1 MGMKKILRRVRDWQ
15 ICGVIVL
22 IGIAVYGKSIVYD
35 YTFSDDTQLLV
46 VNQEF
51 LGNPANLPKLFT
63 TDVFISV
70 ANPNVFYRPLL
81 NLLFMLEMQIS
92 KDTPVLYHLTNI
104 LLHLG
109 CSILVFIVFR
119 KLNLSKLLSA
129 AVSLVFCVHPL
140 LSSAVVWIPGR
151 NDTLLTIFVLGSFV
165 FFLRALETKRIGPFL
180 WHVLLLF
187 LALLTKETAVVAPLL
202 FVSYAYFIAPKKFRR
217 TQVVSALLSYA
228 IVVGAWLFLRSLVT
242 LPFEVRR
249 TAGSQIVSWL
259 ENTPAFVL
267 YFGKIFFPFNL
278 SIFPNL
284 ADQSLLLGWLSIAL
298 FIGALFIRKPK
309 SFAHILWGL
318 GWFFLFLAPTMV
330 IGPIFHEHRA
340 YCSMVGV
347 LLAVAYLPLV
357 QSLDFSKKNPALGL
371 AAIIVAFA
379 VVTMMHEEQYSGR
392 TAYVTSAF
400 ASAPGVDESYSGL
413 AGLLMDEG
421 DDNAAEKVLRAGI
434 ERKPAMKIVHRML
447 GDVYSRRHQYALAAK
462 EYETSLRLEPLHLY
476 TYINYGKMCLNDGRV
491 DDAARLWKTSVLVDP
506 DFLLGYYYLAN
517 CYIHCKNDPDSAMIY
532 VRQLQKRGVAVLPEL
547 LRAIE
552 NHPPKKNRHR

>member
-15 ICGVIVL
+15 ICCIIAFV
-22 IGIAVYGKSIVYD
+22 GIAVYGKSIVYD

-63 TDVFISV
+63 TDVFISM
-70 ANPNVFYRPLL
+70 ANPNIFYRPLL
-81 NLLFMLEMQIS
+81 NLLFMLEMQVS
-92 KDTPVLYHLTNI
+92 KDTPVLYHITNI

-109 CSILVFIVFR
+109 CSVLVFILFR

-129 AVSLVFCVHPL
+129 AASLLFCVHPL

-151 NDTLLTIFVLGSFV
+151 NDTLLTIFVLGSFI
-165 FFLRALETKRIGPFL
+165 FFLRALETKRAGPFL

-187 LALLTKETAVVAPLL
+187 FALLTKETAVVAPVL
-202 FVSYAYFIAPKKFRR
+202 FLSYAYFIGRKKFRR
-217 TQVVSALLSYA
+217 TQVFSALFIYA
-228 IVVGAWLFLRSLVT
+228 FVVGAWLFLRSLVT

-249 TAGSQIVSWL
+249 TLGSQIASWL
-259 ENTPAFVL
+259 GNTPAFIL

-309 SFAHILWGL
+309 SFGHILWGL
-318 GWFFLFLAPTMV
+318 GWFFLFLAPTMI

-347 LLAVAYLPLV
+347 LLAVACLPLV
-357 QSLDFSKKNPALGL
+357 QSIDFSGKTPALCL
-371 AAIIVAFA
+371 AAIVVAFG
-379 VVTMMHEEQYSGR
+379 VVTMIHEEQYNGR
-392 TAYVTSAF
+392 AAYVTSAF

-421 DDNAAEKVLRAGI
+421 NDGAAEKVLRAGI